1 MVLTNQLHSFS
12 YSPCITKVCVCVN
25 LLLQDEGR
33 KSEDSGE
40 DRFNEDDEDSGDR
53 DEEDEDSN
61 AELLITTN
69 DSRIRLCSKT
79 DYSTICKYKVC
90 VCALN
95 HCHIHALT
103 NIYFPCLQRAE

>member
-1 MVLTNQLHSFS
+1 MYNKGLCLCQLT
-12 YSPCITKVCVCVN
+12 SP
-25 LLLQDEGR
+25 DEGR

-103 NIYFPCLQRAE
+103 IYFPCLQRAE